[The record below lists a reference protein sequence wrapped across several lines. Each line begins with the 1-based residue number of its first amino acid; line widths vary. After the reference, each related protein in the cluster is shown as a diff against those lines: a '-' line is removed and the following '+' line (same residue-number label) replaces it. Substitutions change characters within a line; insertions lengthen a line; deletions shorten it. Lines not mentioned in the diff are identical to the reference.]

1 MIGARDILDSPV
13 WAHMIEEL
21 RKSYLG
27 RFEATDPS
35 DLETMRLLRLK
46 LAAIADVEH
55 DFRALAGDD
64 NAR

>member
-1 MIGARDILDSPV
+1 
-13 WAHMIEEL
+13 MIEEL